1 MQQIYGFSTILKL
14 ARWLLYILPEHQTR
28 PDRETERKDTNM
40 NFTLNEN
47 QLAIQSTVKAF
58 AEKELA
64 KDILVRDAA
73 AEFPHD
79 LYAKMGEMG
88 LIGLPYPK
96 EYGGQG
102 EDYLSYI
109 LAVEEVSKV
118 DGAMGIS
125 YSVSTSLYGGSL
137 TNSQATE
144 EQLRRFLTPVASG
157 KSLGSFALTEPT
169 AGSDV
174 AGARTLAVRD
184 GDDYV
189 INGSKC
195 FITNGPLSDYFAVYA
210 LTDKEAGPKSM
221 ACFVVEKGTPGFVI
235 GTRHNTMGLR
245 SAMVCELY
253 FTDCRVPVANMIAA
267 PGKGFGLAMKT
278 LDGGRIGVGAQGLGI
293 AEGAWEIARKYL
305 MERQQFGKPLCK
317 QQTIAFKMAELAI
330 EIEQAKYMVYKA
342 ALEKGEGQPYSISA
356 AKAKYCGTNAAM
368 HVTTEAV
375 QLLGG
380 NGYMKEFH
388 VERMMRDA
396 KITQIYEGTNEI
408 QKMIVS
414 GTLFQ

>member
-1 MQQIYGFSTILKL
+1 MNFELTNEQKDIQKL
-14 ARWLLYILPEHQTR
+14 AR
-28 PDRETERKDTNM
+28 D
-40 NFTLNEN
+40 
-47 QLAIQSTVKAF
+47 F
-58 AEKELA
+58 AEKEL
-64 KDILVRDAA
+64 LPQVRERDESG
-73 AEFPHD
+73 EFP
-79 LYAKMGEMG
+79 LEAFRKLGKTGIY
-88 LIGLPYPK
+88 GLPYPK

-305 MERQQFGKPLCK
+305 VERQQFGKPLCK

>member
-1 MQQIYGFSTILKL
+1 
-14 ARWLLYILPEHQTR
+14 
-28 PDRETERKDTNM
+28 M

-157 KSLGSFALTEPT
+157 KSLGSFALTE
-169 AGSDV
+169 
-174 AGARTLAVRD
+174 
-184 GDDYV
+184 
-189 INGSKC
+189 
-195 FITNGPLSDYFAVYA
+195 
-210 LTDKEAGPKSM
+210 
-221 ACFVVEKGTPGFVI
+221 
-235 GTRHNTMGLR
+235 
-245 SAMVCELY
+245 
-253 FTDCRVPVANMIAA
+253 PVANMIAA

-414 GTLFQ
+414 GTLFK

>member
-1 MQQIYGFSTILKL
+1 
-14 ARWLLYILPEHQTR
+14 
-28 PDRETERKDTNM
+28 M

-189 INGSKC
+189 INGSEC

-414 GTLFQ
+414 GTLFK

>member
-1 MQQIYGFSTILKL
+1 
-14 ARWLLYILPEHQTR
+14 
-28 PDRETERKDTNM
+28 M

-221 ACFVVEKGTPGFVI
+221 ACFVVEKGNPGFVI

-305 MERQQFGKPLCK
+305 VERQQFGKPLCK

>member
-1 MQQIYGFSTILKL
+1 
-14 ARWLLYILPEHQTR
+14 
-28 PDRETERKDTNM
+28 M

-342 ALEKGEGQPYSISA
+342 ALEKGEGQPYSSSA

-396 KITQIYEGTNEI
+396 KITQIYEGTNEL

>member
-1 MQQIYGFSTILKL
+1 
-14 ARWLLYILPEHQTR
+14 
-28 PDRETERKDTNM
+28 M

-210 LTDKEAGPKSM
+210 LTDEEAGPKSM

-305 MERQQFGKPLCK
+305 VERQQFGKPLCK

-414 GTLFQ
+414 GTLFK

>member
-1 MQQIYGFSTILKL
+1 
-14 ARWLLYILPEHQTR
+14 
-28 PDRETERKDTNM
+28 M

-109 LAVEEVSKV
+109 LAVEEASKV

-414 GTLFQ
+414 GTLFK

>member
-1 MQQIYGFSTILKL
+1 
-14 ARWLLYILPEHQTR
+14 
-28 PDRETERKDTNM
+28 M

-73 AEFPHD
+73 ADFPHD

>member
-1 MQQIYGFSTILKL
+1 
-14 ARWLLYILPEHQTR
+14 
-28 PDRETERKDTNM
+28 M

-47 QLAIQSTVKAF
+47 QLTIQSTVKAF

-330 EIEQAKYMVYKA
+330 EIEQAKYMVYKS

>member
-1 MQQIYGFSTILKL
+1 
-14 ARWLLYILPEHQTR
+14 
-28 PDRETERKDTNM
+28 M

-137 TNSQATE
+137 TNSKATE